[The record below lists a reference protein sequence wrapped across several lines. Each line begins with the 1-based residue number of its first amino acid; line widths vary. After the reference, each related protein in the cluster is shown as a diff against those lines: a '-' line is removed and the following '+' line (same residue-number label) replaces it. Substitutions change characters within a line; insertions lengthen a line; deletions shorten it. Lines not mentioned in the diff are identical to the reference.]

1 MGIVGALLGDIA
13 GSQYE
18 FSRLRPDN
26 LDWKHCELFT
36 KQCRAT
42 DDSVMSIACKMAIL
56 ENKINPNF
64 EKWYRNLGLKY
75 PRVGYGGM
83 FKQWINDPS
92 TGAYGS
98 FGNGS
103 AMRVSAVT
111 EFAKTKEEV
120 TDWFNIEV
128 WDKQAEFAG
137 EYIKKGR
144 QVVVDGRISIS
155 KWTDQTGEEK
165 ERFLII
171 ANNVR
176 LLGSKRDAEA

>member
-1 MGIVGALLGDIA
+1 MNTATVIGRA
-13 GSQYE
+13 GKDAEIKYYE
-18 FSRLRPDN
+18 SGKVRTTFSLAVNR
-26 LDWKHCELFT
+26 W
-36 KQCRAT
+36 
-42 DDSVMSIACKMAIL
+42 DS
-56 ENKINPNF
+56 
-64 EKWYRNLGLKY
+64 
-75 PRVGYGGM
+75 
-83 FKQWINDPS
+83 
-92 TGAYGS
+92 
-98 FGNGS
+98 
-103 AMRVSAVT
+103 
-111 EFAKTKEEV
+111 KTKDNV

-176 LLGSKRDAEA
+176 LLGSKRDAE